1 MRTGFTLITLHDYV
15 ELHLRANP
23 DAVRAEVIQQ
33 LEFAISAARAGALC
47 QCGAPIWII
56 GSAQVGLGCFACIT
70 GQPEPDHDYEINVSD
85 EDTAY

>member
-1 MRTGFTLITLHDYV
+1 MKTGFTSIKLHDYV

-23 DAVRAEVIQQ
+23 GAVRAEVIEQ
-33 LEFAISAARAGALC
+33 LKSAIDAARAGALC

-56 GSAQVGLGCFACIT
+56 DSAQTGLGCFACIT
-70 GQPEPDHDYEINVSD
+70 GEPEADHDYEINLAD